1 MDIFEL
7 VKCNDFG
14 QIINTEWSEDILNSF
29 GPEGLTPLMTAAGLG
44 YVDTVLALKNKGADL
59 HITDKNG
66 KKAVD
71 YAAFNGHGL
80 VLINLIEGGCGG

>member
-7 VKCNDFG
+7 VKSNDFG
-14 QIINTEWSEDILNSF
+14 QIISKEWPDEVLNSF
-29 GPEGLTPLMTAAGLG
+29 GSEGLTPLMTASGLG
-44 YVDTVLALKNKGADL
+44 FVDTVLALKNKGADL
-59 HITDKNG
+59 HTTDKNG

-71 YAAFNGHGL
+71 YAALNGHGI